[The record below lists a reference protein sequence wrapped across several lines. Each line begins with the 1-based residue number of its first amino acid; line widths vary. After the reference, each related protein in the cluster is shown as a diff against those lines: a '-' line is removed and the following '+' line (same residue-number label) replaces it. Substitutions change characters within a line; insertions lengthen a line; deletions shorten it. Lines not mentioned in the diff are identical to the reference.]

1 MREETMTL
9 DELKEY
15 VRNMPEDEILTVRFE
30 RFEEEGKDENYGRN
44 DRNDGNKAV

>member
-1 MREETMTL
+1 MTL

-30 RFEEEGKDENYGRN
+30 EYKAEGEDEHNGRN
-44 DRNDGNKAV
+44 DRNDRDEAV

>member
-1 MREETMTL
+1 MTEETMTL

-30 RFEEEGKDENYGRN
+30 GFEDEGKDECDGRN
-44 DRNDGNKAV
+44 DRNGRDEAV

>member
-15 VRNMPEDEILTVRFE
+15 VRNMPEDEILIITVE
-30 RFEEEGKDENYGRN
+30 SEGDENGRDN
-44 DRNDGNKAV
+44 I